1 MAIEFV
7 LSAAGGNI
15 MGFRNRIRGE
25 DCWLVLDD
33 DGVTTAPIFELFRFG
48 RVLFLS
54 MAR

>member
-7 LSAAGGNI
+7 LSAGGNI

-25 DCWLVLDD
+25 DD